1 MNTTLRA
8 TFWAALFCLSLSPDL
23 LAQPVSGRASK
34 KPLTEKQ
41 QQRQQAIEADEQTIE
56 ELLENFF
63 RDNEEATESDGQT
76 FLENLDTYRDRPLD
90 LNRATAEDLQD
101 TRLLNDIQIANF
113 IQYRAQF
120 GPFLNTYELQAV
132 PGWDVG
138 DIRRMLL
145 FSEVSSG
152 LEQRNTRIVRGFAEG
167 ENELLLRAARAVPAV
182 YTVFGNINQ
191 EVDSARAVQGGP
203 IASGLRYRH
212 NFDNRLR
219 FGFTAENDAGEAF
232 FKKSNPQGVDFYSA
246 HLFVQN
252 LNRTV
257 RSVALGDYTA
267 RFGQGLLLQ
276 LGFAAGKTAE
286 SVSISRSGHKL
297 RPYGAFGEARFFR
310 GAATTLAFGKHWEI
324 TALYS
329 DRRRDGNVT
338 QPDTTD
344 GQLDEVAFTS
354 LQTSGL
360 HRTPAEVADENALRE
375 QLGGLSA
382 TYHWRDGQVTANGL
396 SIRYDK
402 PWQPQ
407 TAAYRLYT
415 FRGQQLDA
423 ASVDYRWQRYNWQF
437 FGETAR
443 SSNGGMATVNGLLV
457 TPDPHVTLAA
467 LHRSL
472 GKDYQSIYGNPFAEA
487 TGANNEQGLYLGAEI
502 RYIRRW
508 KINLYAEV
516 WRNPWLR
523 FGASAPAH
531 GREYL
536 AQVHWTKSKT
546 FSAYASWRSEVKER
560 DSPVEAVP
568 GLLEIRKDR
577 MRVHATYKVSRGVEL
592 RSRIEWTTAQLAGFE
607 RTNGFVAYQEAV
619 VKPLGS
625 PVSGALRYALFDTD
639 NFDTRVYTFETDPFT
654 AFSVPAFSGRGSRYY
669 LNVQWRILRWLR
681 LEGRVEQTNWTRAV
695 TSTGFEGRRM
705 GYKVLL
711 RMKW

>member
-8 TFWAALFCLSLSPDL
+8 TFLAVPFCLLFSPAL
-23 LAQPVSGRASK
+23 LAQPGSGRAGK
-34 KPLTEKQ
+34 KPLTQKQ
-41 QQRQQAIEADEQTIE
+41 QQREQAIEADEQTIE

-63 RDNEEATESDGQT
+63 RDNEEATESDGQA
-76 FLENLDTYRDRPLD
+76 FLENLDTYRDHPLD
-90 LNRATAEDLQD
+90 LNRATADDLLE

-113 IQYRAQF
+113 IQYRQQF
-120 GPFLNTYELQAV
+120 GPFLNAYELQAV
-132 PGWDVG
+132 PGWGLD
-138 DIRRMLL
+138 DIRRVLL

-167 ENELLLRAARAVPAV
+167 DNELLLRAARTVPAA
-182 YTVFGNINQ
+182 YSVFGDNNQ
-191 EVDSARAVQGGP
+191 EVDSRAVEGGP

-232 FKKSNPQGVDFYSA
+232 FQKSNPQGFDFYSA

-257 RSVALGDYTA
+257 RIVALGDYTA

-276 LGFAAGKTAE
+276 LGFAARKTSE
-286 SVSISRSGHKL
+286 SVSISRSGYKL

-310 GAATTLAFGKHWEI
+310 GAATTLAFGKHWEV
-324 TALYS
+324 TAMWS

-338 QPDTTD
+338 LPDTIDTD
-344 GQLDEVAFTS
+344 SDDIAFTS

-360 HRTPAEVADENALRE
+360 HRTPAEVTDERALHE
-375 QLGGLSA
+375 QVGGLSA
-382 TYHWRDGQVTANGL
+382 TYHWRDGQVTANGI

-402 PWQPQ
+402 PWEPQ
-407 TAAYRLYT
+407 AAAYRLYA

-443 SSNGGMATVNGLLV
+443 SSNGGMATVNGLLL

-472 GKDYQSIYGNPFAEA
+472 GKDYQSIYGSPFAEA
-487 TGANNEQGLYLGAEI
+487 TGASNEQGLYLGAEV

-508 KINLYAEV
+508 KINLYADV

-523 FGASAPAH
+523 FGVSAPSR
-531 GREYL
+531 GREFL

-546 FSAYASWRSEVKER
+546 FNAYVSWRSESKER
-560 DSPVEAVP
+560 DSPVEGVP

-577 MRVHATYKVSRGVEL
+577 MRVHAVYKVSRAVEL
-592 RSRIEWTTAQLAGFE
+592 RSRIELTTAQLAGFE

-625 PVSGALRYALFDTD
+625 PISGALRYALFDTD

-681 LEGRVEQTNWTRAV
+681 LEGRVEQTNWVRAV

-705 GYKVLL
+705 GYKFLV

>member
-1 MNTTLRA
+1 MTTTLRA
-8 TFWAALFCLSLSPDL
+8 TFLTALFCLLLSPTL
-23 LAQPVSGRASK
+23 LAQS
-34 KPLTEKQ
+34 
-41 QQRQQAIEADEQTIE
+41 DEQAIE

-63 RDNEEATESDGQT
+63 RDNEEASESDGQT
-76 FLENLDTYRDRPLD
+76 FLENLEAYRDRPLN
-90 LNRATAEDLQD
+90 LNRATAEDLLD
-101 TRLLNDIQIANF
+101 MRLLNDIQVANF

-120 GPFLNTYELQAV
+120 GPFLNAYELQAV
-132 PGWDVG
+132 PGWDLD

-145 FSEVSSG
+145 FSKISTG
-152 LEQRNTRIVRGFAEG
+152 LETRNTLIIRGFAEG
-167 ENELLLRAARAVPAV
+167 ENELLLRAGRTVPV
-182 YTVFGNINQ
+182 NYSVFGTDGQGVGSNV
-191 EVDSARAVQGGP
+191 EGGP

-219 FGFTAENDAGEAF
+219 FGLTAENDAGEAF
-232 FKKSNPQGVDFYSA
+232 FKKSNPQGFDFYSF
-246 HLFVQN
+246 HLLAQN

-257 RSVALGDYTA
+257 RTIALGDFTA
-267 RFGQGLLLQ
+267 RFGQGLMLQ
-276 LGFAAGKTAE
+276 LGFSANKSSE
-286 SVSISRSGHKL
+286 SVSITRGGYKL
-297 RPYGAFGEARFFR
+297 RHYGGFGEARFFR
-310 GAATTLAFGKHWEI
+310 GAATTLAFGKHWEV

-329 DRRRDGNVT
+329 NRRRDGNVML
-338 QPDTTD
+338 PDT
-344 GQLDEVAFTS
+344 LDAEPDDDIAFTS

-360 HRTPAEVADENALRE
+360 HRTPSEIADENALHE
-375 QLGGLSA
+375 QVGGLSA
-382 TYHWRDGQVTANGL
+382 TYLWRDGQVTANGL

-402 PWQPQ
+402 PWEPQ

-423 ASVDYRWQRYNWQF
+423 ASVDYNWRRYNWQF

-443 SSNGGMATVNGLLV
+443 SSNGGMATLNGLLL

-487 TGANNEQGLYLGAEI
+487 TGASNEQGLYLGAEI

-508 KINLYAEV
+508 KINLYADV

-523 FGASAPAH
+523 FGVSAPSG

-560 DSPVEAVP
+560 DSNVEGVP
-568 GLLEIRKDR
+568 GLVEIRKDR
-577 MRVHATYKVSRGVEL
+577 MRVHAVYKVSRAVEL
-592 RSRIEWTTAQLAGFE
+592 RSRIELTTAQLADFE
-607 RTNGFVAYQEAV
+607 RTNGFIAYQEAV
-619 VKPLGS
+619 IKPLGS
-625 PVSGALRYALFDTD
+625 PVSAALRYALFDTD
-639 NFDTRVYTFETDPFT
+639 DFDTRVYTFETDPFT

-669 LNVQWRILRWLR
+669 VNLQWRITRWLR
-681 LEGRVEQTNWTRAV
+681 LEGRVDQTNWVRAV
-695 TSTGFEGRRM
+695 TSTGYEGKRM